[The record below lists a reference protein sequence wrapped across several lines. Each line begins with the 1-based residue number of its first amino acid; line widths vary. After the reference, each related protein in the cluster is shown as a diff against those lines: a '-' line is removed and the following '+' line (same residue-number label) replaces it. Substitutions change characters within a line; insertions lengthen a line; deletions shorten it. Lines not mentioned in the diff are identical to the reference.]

1 MKKILLNGVGLCL
14 ALGLVLLPCRANT
27 TYNVTLDMSGL
38 PTLGTGDYSFA
49 FEMVD
54 GDGVANNTV
63 TISNFTITDTLIPSL
78 SLSGGASGNL
88 GTSLSLPDDA
98 AGSGFSAAT
107 QGFNHTAGSG
117 SLSFTFSYTG
127 AFAGGSPDEF
137 GFEISDNNG
146 NPIVS
151 NPASNGGVLID
162 LDFSSA
168 SAAPVAFAA
177 DPSFGSIDPTLQ
189 LVLPEPG
196 SIALL
201 TLGFGVLGM
210 LGLVSRKRG
219 VAAK

>member
-1 MKKILLNGVGLCL
+1 M
-14 ALGLVLLPCRANT
+14 LLPCRANT
-27 TYNVTLDMSGL
+27 MYNVTLNMASL
-38 PTLGTGDYSFA
+38 PTLGSGNYSFA

-54 GDGVANNTV
+54 GDFAANNTV
-63 TISNFTITDTLIPSL
+63 KISNFTITDLLIPSL

-127 AFAGGSPDEF
+127 AFAGGTPDEF
-137 GFEISDNNG
+137 GFEIASDNSG
-146 NPIVS
+146 NPIVT

-162 LDFSSA
+162 LDINSA
-168 SAAPVAFAA
+168 NAVPVAFAS

-189 LVLPEPG
+189 LVTPEPG
-196 SIALL
+196 SIGLL
-201 TLGFGVLGM
+201 ALGFGVLGC
-210 LGLVSRKRG
+210 LGLLSRRRG